1 MGKLSFWKSI
11 MTDSTDMTSAE
22 DLREKNSDKIR
33 GRIPKSAWAYVRGQ
47 YELAGRTYE
56 DIGNE
61 FNSTPSAV
69 FYVVKQA
76 RDRGVEPSLE
86 KPSEEVMQ
94 AARGSLEP
102 RVARSRSESP
112 AKSSAVEQ
120 MAQQANAMLTNET
133 CKRLFDATS
142 DTIVSFVGFEAE
154 PNEQG
159 KKLVKEA
166 LHAVRRAMASL
177 ELKVEMM
184 PLLPA
189 NSQAQATQTEDVA

>member
-1 MGKLSFWKSI
+1 MGKLSFWNQI
-11 MTDSTDMTSAE
+11 VTDITANAPAE
-22 DLREKNSDKIR
+22 DARQNNQDKIR

-76 RDRGVEPSLE
+76 RDRGVEPTLE

-94 AARGSLEP
+94 AARGSSEP
-102 RVARSRSESP
+102 RPARSKAEAAPSV
-112 AKSSAVEQ
+112 VEQ
-120 MAQQANAMLTNET
+120 MAQQANAMLTNEG

-166 LHAVRRAMASL
+166 LHAVRRALASL
-177 ELKVEMM
+177 ELKVEMT

-189 NSQAQATQTEDVA
+189 SAQGNVIQSEDVA

>member
-1 MGKLSFWKSI
+1 
-11 MTDSTDMTSAE
+11 MTEHIENPAE
-22 DLREKNSDKIR
+22 KIR
-33 GRIPKSAWAYVRGQ
+33 GRIPKAAWAYVRGQ

-76 RDRGVEPSLE
+76 RDRGIEPSLE
-86 KPSEEVMQ
+86 KPSDEIMQ
-94 AARGSLEP
+94 AARGSSEP
-102 RVARSRSESP
+102 RVVRVKSEAPSQP
-112 AKSSAVEQ
+112 SAVEQ

-142 DTIVSFVGFEAE
+142 DTIVSFVGFEGE
-154 PNEQG
+154 PTEMS
-159 KKLVKEA
+159 KKMVKES
-166 LHAVRRAMASL
+166 LHAVRRALASL

-184 PLLPA
+184 PLMA
-189 NSQAQATQTEDVA
+189 VAKQTESEAVA

>member
-1 MGKLSFWKSI
+1 
-11 MTDSTDMTSAE
+11 MTESAE
-22 DLREKNSDKIR
+22 NHTTDDAREKIR
-33 GRIPKSAWAYVRGQ
+33 GRIPKSAWGYVRGQ
-47 YELAGRTYE
+47 YEQAGRTYE

-86 KPSEEVMQ
+86 KPSDEVMQ
-94 AARGSLEP
+94 AARGTSEP
-102 RVARSRSESP
+102 RPSRVRPELANDQPSV
-112 AKSSAVEQ
+112 VEQ

-142 DTIVSFVGFEAE
+142 DTIVSYVGFEAE
-154 PNEQG
+154 PNESG

-166 LHAVRRAMASL
+166 LHAVRRALASL
-177 ELKVEMM
+177 ELKIETM
-184 PLLPA
+184 PMVAPTMATPHQPEREPA
-189 NSQAQATQTEDVA
+189 E